1 MKKKNEKTEI
11 QATDSHRAILCYNI
25 FNMFRQVLYGHFG
38 KKKEMAFMR
47 AYERFLRYAAV
58 YTTSDPDSGL
68 HPSTSR
74 QLDLARILE
83 TEMRQVGLQD
93 VYLDAYGYV
102 YGKLDASAGCEQLPA
117 LGFIAHMDTADD
129 ASGENV
135 KPQLHPDYDGGPVL
149 LPGSGQVLDPCVYRD
164 LQKCKGEMLITTDGT
179 TLLGADDKA
188 GIAEI
193 LTAIQTIQEK
203 SLPHPRLCV
212 AFTPDEEIGEG
223 ALLFD
228 LERFGADFAYTV
240 DGGDVGEV
248 ECENFNAAAATVSFR
263 GISVHPGTAKNLMVN
278 AQNLA
283 MEFHGM
289 LPADQRP
296 EHTEGREGFFHLCSM
311 VGTVSSAKLGYIIRD
326 HDRETFEKRKALM
339 KNAAEFLNQKYD
351 GEYVHLE
358 ISDTYFNM
366 LEIIQNHWHLM
377 EHACE
382 AVRLAGLEPKI
393 LPVRGG
399 TDGAALSFKG
409 LPCPNLGTGGFN
421 FHGESEFITAE
432 RMDRAVEVLLQL
444 AQLYSRPI

>member
-1 MKKKNEKTEI
+1 M
-11 QATDSHRAILCYNI
+11 
-25 FNMFRQVLYGHFG
+25 
-38 KKKEMAFMR
+38 
-47 AYERFLRYAAV
+47 
-58 YTTSDPDSGL
+58 
-68 HPSTSR
+68 
-74 QLDLARILE
+74 
-83 TEMRQVGLQD
+83 
-93 VYLDAYGYV
+93 
-102 YGKLDASAGCEQLPA
+102 
-117 LGFIAHMDTADD
+117 
-129 ASGENV
+129 
-135 KPQLHPDYDGGPVL
+135 
-149 LPGSGQVLDPCVYRD
+149 
-164 LQKCKGEMLITTDGT
+164 ITTDGT

-193 LTAIQTIQEK
+193 LTAIQTIRETG
-203 SLPHPRLCV
+203 LPHPRLCV

-263 GISVHPGTAKNLMVN
+263 GISVHPGTAKGLMVN

-283 MEFHGM
+283 MEFHAM
-289 LPADQRP
+289 LPANERP

-311 VGTVSSAKLGYIIRD
+311 MGTVSSAKLGYIIRD
-326 HDRETFEKRKALM
+326 HDRQAFEKRKALM
-339 KNAAEFLNQKYD
+339 RETAEFLNRKY
-351 GEYVHLE
+351 GSEYVRLE
-358 ISDTYFNM
+358 MSDTYFNM
-366 LEIIQNHWHLM
+366 LEVIQNHWHLM

-432 RMDRAVEVLLQL
+432 RMDRAVDVLIHL
-444 AQLYSRPI
+444 AQLYSRPLQ